1 MASYEAICHLDT
13 RYCTSNL
20 PLHYWAT
27 PKNINCVH
35 TNFLVYVCR
44 ILCLGTEMH
53 VNKNLCKTHLM
64 PIHPQ

>member
-1 MASYEAICHLDT
+1 ME
-13 RYCTSNL
+13 
-20 PLHYWAT
+20 WAT

>member
-1 MASYEAICHLDT
+1 MVCVAFVCPLLADVYE
-13 RYCTSNL
+13 
-20 PLHYWAT
+20 WAT